1 PGLKHAIDVAVV
13 PGAAY
18 VIDDFVAAVLDQRI
32 ANFGCGGV
40 EAFVPSCALP
50 LPFAARTNALQRK
63 EYAFGVVN
71 LVDGSRALGAVAAAR
86 TGMQGI
92 AFELLNLAGVLIDIS
107 EETTGG

>member
-1 PGLKHAIDVAVV
+1 YVAVV

-18 VIDDFVAAVLDQRI
+18 VVDDFVAAVFDERI
-32 ANFGCGGV
+32 ANFGCEGV
-40 EAFVPSCALP
+40 EHFVPGCALP

-71 LVDGSRALGAVAAAR
+71 LVDSRWTLGAVAAAG